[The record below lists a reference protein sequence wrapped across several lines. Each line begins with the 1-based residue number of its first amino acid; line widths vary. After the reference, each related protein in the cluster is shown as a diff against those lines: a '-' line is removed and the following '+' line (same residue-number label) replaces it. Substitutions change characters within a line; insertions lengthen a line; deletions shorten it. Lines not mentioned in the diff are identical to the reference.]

1 VKGGNCVRITGAEA
15 VVQILQHY
23 GVDLIFGYPGGAIL
37 PLYDALR
44 DSTIKHVLV
53 RQEQNAAHAASGYAR
68 VTGRT
73 GVCVATSGP
82 GATNLI
88 TGIATAYMD
97 SIPMVV
103 ITGQVPLS
111 AIGRDFFQE
120 VDIIGATFGLT
131 KHNYWVKKATD
142 IPRILAEAFHIA
154 STGRPGPVLIDL
166 PKDVA
171 CETIE
176 YAGLPA
182 VEIKSYQPTYQGH
195 PKQVKRIVQAVKESS
210 RPVIC
215 AGGGVISSDAAEEL
229 RALAERCQIPVAT
242 TLMGIGAFP
251 KDHPLSIGMLGFHG
265 TVYSNLAVDNA
276 DLIFILGARAG
287 DRAVRQ
293 IEEFGRKA
301 RVVHIDV
308 DPAEIGKNVNVTVPI
323 VGDLKT
329 VLQDILKNVAPREDT
344 GWLATIAAW
353 KKEKARTYSQDGP
366 LKPQYVLEQLSAVT
380 TPDTIIATDVGQHQ
394 MWTGAYYCTKK
405 PRTFLTSG
413 GMGTMGYG
421 LPAAIGAQLGKPE
434 TAVVLV
440 TGDGSFQMNMPELAT
455 LVQEQLPVKIIV
467 LNNNALGMVRELQ
480 MHFHDSR
487 YYQVH
492 MRGNPDFVKLA
503 DAYGIPAQRV
513 SEKTAVRKILQT
525 MMGTPGPMLI
535 EFIVDVE
542 ENVVPP
548 TRKSLHPFEGEIV

>member
-1 VKGGNCVRITGAEA
+1 MRITGAEA
-15 VVQILQHY
+15 VVQIFQHY

-73 GVCVATSGP
+73 GVCIATSGP

-176 YAGLPA
+176 YAGLPE

-195 PKQVKRIVQAVKESS
+195 PKQVKRIVQAVKESA